1 MSKRNS
7 DIEEKSFTPDLG
19 RFEGQDDLSFLQG
32 NRNQRINRSIFGGD
46 GGGGMVEEKT
56 VSTRTATSGISDVAV
71 DLSDEAFFKELAG
84 IATNMAKGGI
94 VRETGL
100 SISKIGQIVI
110 ENSKSLLGIE
120 KDIIQNMDILNNIA
134 FDQNTLANLGQTM
147 LGFMGETRT
156 ASELGKDAIV
166 ELGNIL
172 IDRMK
177 TQDGIVKSLGDEMSN
192 FIGRSAATQV
202 DNTRTMIDFMED
214 FKKTAAATVR
224 DMIQPGSALTAAA
237 DMLGVSQGDDETK
250 EESGVEET
258 VFEDFISELLASGV
272 SAEDAK
278 EAAVAIDQD
287 KSKTISTKELNTYDA
302 SNPVVA
308 RAINDPRFRSRLVK
322 RKPFSSIYGN
332 DFGAQF
338 NQTSFV
344 DNSLALDS
352 ESLNQDNVAFAQ

>member
-7 DIEEKSFTPDLG
+7 NLEEKSFTPDLG
-19 RFEGQDDLSFLQG
+19 RFEGQDEVSVLQG
-32 NRNQRINRSIFGGD
+32 ILNRGINNRSFGGD
-46 GGGGMVEEKT
+46 GAGGMREEKN
-56 VSTRTATSGISDVAV
+56 VSTRTSISGISDVAV
-71 DLSDEAFFKELAG
+71 DLSDDAFFTNLAD
-84 IATNMAKGGI
+84 ISMSEKRKGI
-94 VRETGL
+94 VKAQGL
-100 SISKIGQIVI
+100 AISELGQIVI

-120 KDIIQNMDILNNIA
+120 DRIIDSVDILNNIQ
-134 FDQNTLANLGQTM
+134 FDQNTLVNLGQTM

-156 ASELGKDAIV
+156 ASELGKDAIA

-177 TQDGIVKSLGDEMSN
+177 TQDGIVKSLGEEMSN
-192 FIGRSAATQV
+192 FIGRSDAAQV
-202 DNTRTMIDFMED
+202 DNTRTMIGFMEE
-214 FKKTAAATVR
+214 FKRTAAATVR

-237 DMLGVSQGDDETK
+237 DMLGVIQEDDETK
-250 EESGVEET
+250 HSGIEET

-287 KSKTISTKELNTYDA
+287 NSKTISTKELNTYDA
-302 SNPVVA
+302 SNPVVS

-322 RKPFSSIYGN
+322 RKPFSSIYGE
-332 DFGAQF
+332 DPSKQF

-344 DNSLALDS
+344 DNSFALDG
-352 ESLNQDNVAFAQ
+352 ESLNANNVAFTE